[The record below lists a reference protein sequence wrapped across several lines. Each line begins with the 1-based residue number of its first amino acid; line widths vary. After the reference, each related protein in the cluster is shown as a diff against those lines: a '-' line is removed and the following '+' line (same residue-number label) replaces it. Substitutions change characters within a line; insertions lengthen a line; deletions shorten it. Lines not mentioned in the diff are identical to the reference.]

1 MARMDIG
8 MIGMAVMGSN
18 MALNMADHGFK
29 VACYNYTPDL
39 TEQVLK
45 AHPHENMI
53 GYYDLKDFVK
63 SLKKP
68 RRIMMLIMAG
78 APVDSMIKQLIPLLD
93 KGDMIIDGGN
103 SFFKDTVHRYAY
115 AKEHGI
121 YFFGTGISGGES
133 GARRGPCI
141 MPGGDKTAYESLKP
155 IFEAVAAKA
164 EDGSPC
170 CTYIGE
176 DGAGHYVKMVHNG
189 IEYADMQ
196 LIAESY
202 LLLKYISGLTNDELS
217 EVYHEWNH
225 GELRSYLIGITAD
238 IFKENDADGGQ
249 VVDKILDSA
258 GQKGTGRWT
267 SIAALEQGVNVSMI
281 TAACNARVM
290 SNLVESRAKA
300 SQLFSV
306 PTAESDVPKNM
317 VEMVRQSLYTAKIMA
332 YAQGFALYRSAAD
345 TYGWALNYGR
355 IASIFR
361 AGCIIQAEFL
371 TKITEAYQKNPQLS
385 NLMLDDFFM
394 ERIKAN
400 QSSLRHVLV
409 LAAERGIPVP
419 AMANALQYLDA
430 FRSTC
435 SGANLIQAQR
445 DYFGAH
451 TYRRTDKEGS
461 FHHAWKEHYAK

>member
-1 MARMDIG
+1 
-8 MIGMAVMGSN
+8 
-18 MALNMADHGFK
+18 
-29 VACYNYTPDL
+29 
-39 TEQVLK
+39 
-45 AHPHENMI
+45 
-53 GYYDLKDFVK
+53 
-63 SLKKP
+63 
-68 RRIMMLIMAG
+68 
-78 APVDSMIKQLIPLLD
+78 
-93 KGDMIIDGGN
+93 
-103 SFFKDTVHRYAY
+103 
-115 AKEHGI
+115 
-121 YFFGTGISGGES
+121 
-133 GARRGPCI
+133 
-141 MPGGDKTAYESLKP
+141 
-155 IFEAVAAKA
+155 
-164 EDGSPC
+164 
-170 CTYIGE
+170 
-176 DGAGHYVKMVHNG
+176 
-189 IEYADMQ
+189 
-196 LIAESY
+196 
-202 LLLKYISGLTNDELS
+202 
-217 EVYHEWNH
+217 
-225 GELRSYLIGITAD
+225 
-238 IFKENDADGGQ
+238 
-249 VVDKILDSA
+249 
-258 GQKGTGRWT
+258 
-267 SIAALEQGVNVSMI
+267 
-281 TAACNARVM
+281 M

-300 SQLFSV
+300 SQLFSA

-345 TYGWALNYGR
+345 TYGWTLNYGR
-355 IASIFR
+355 ISSIFR